1 MGEIEIRSQDV
12 QQGAGPARM
21 LTVEDVAR
29 RLAEIHAAQDDA
41 EVAHGMEDV
50 LRADVLAA
58 IAAGAPDAPILAAA
72 ALRSD
77 QLDFPRWYA

>member
-1 MGEIEIRSQDV
+1 MGEIEIRDQAIEPTADPV
-12 QQGAGPARM
+12 EM

-29 RLAEIHAAQDDA
+29 RLADIHATQGDP

-58 IAAGAPDAPILAAA
+58 IAAGAPDARILAAA

-77 QLDFPRWYA
+77 QIDFSRWYA

>member
-1 MGEIEIRSQDV
+1 MGEIE
-12 QQGAGPARM
+12 ARNLTSSPP

-29 RLAEIHAAQDDA
+29 RVAEITSAVHDQHDHEKAHDLDDK
-41 EVAHGMEDV
+41 

-58 IAAGAPDAPILAAA
+58 IAAGAPDAQILATA

-77 QLDFPRWYA
+77 TLDFYRW

>member
-1 MGEIEIRSQDV
+1 MGEIE
-12 QQGAGPARM
+12 ARNLTSSPP

-29 RLAEIHAAQDDA
+29 RIAEITSAVHDHEKAHDLDDK
-41 EVAHGMEDV
+41 

-58 IAAGAPDAPILAAA
+58 IAAGAPDAQILATA

-77 QLDFPRWYA
+77 TLDFYRW